1 MSYYLIDILRNEF
14 YVNIFLLYIIVN
26 YNENINDI
34 DSLD

>member
-26 YNENINDI
+26 YNENDI